1 MKSLGVKSVT
11 LACAIAF
18 AIPSLSLAQKKV
30 PGEKW
35 KQTVSIEAAGMKMP
49 ARTLEVCVPVG
60 KAEEALARPPDNN
73 DCKMTDVQ
81 RSGNKFSGNLHCTG
95 KTPVEG
101 RIEMTTEGNRT
112 VGKMQ
117 MQMQGMTMNMNTES
131 TKLGT
136 ACEATDYSNFDGAAA
151 TKKALEAQ
159 GVDLCA
165 QLGERL
171 GKDKREMA
179 GTVAMYAGKDAQCAK
194 HASFK
199 TFCSAVQT
207 PAGFA
212 SLAQSERL
220 TTAMKD
226 RNNAVGMP
234 LTTALQ
240 ACGLPSDK
248 PGIDAMRSKLLASAE
263 KSGDWDFLVQ
273 EGNDATFAML
283 TTTAKRECAGRSYT
297 NQPAGRYATLCNKY
311 GVDLAR
317 GDRTAAQ
324 RASGAYA
331 APAASAPTTATP
343 TGSATPETPAQ
354 DEEAASKGKARDAL
368 DKGKQKLRNIF
379 GGGG

>member
-1 MKSLGVKSVT
+1 MKSLSVKSVT
-11 LACAIAF
+11 LACVIAV
-18 AIPSLSLAQKKV
+18 AIPSVSLAQKKV

-95 KTPVEG
+95 QTPVEG

-136 ACEATDYSNFDGAAA
+136 ACEATDYSNFDAAAA
-151 TKKALEAQ
+151 TQNALKAQ
-159 GVDLCA
+159 GIDLCGQA
-165 QLGERL
+165 AERL
-171 GKDKREMA
+171 GKDKRELA
-179 GTVAMYAGKDAQCAK
+179 GAAAMYAGKDAQCAK

-207 PAGFA
+207 PAGFS
-212 SLAQSERL
+212 SLSQVERQ

-226 RNNAVGMP
+226 RNNAIGMP
-234 LTTALQ
+234 LTTSLQ
-240 ACGLPSDK
+240 SCGLASNPA
-248 PGIDAMRSKLLASAE
+248 GVDALRAKLLASAE

-297 NQPAGRYATLCNKY
+297 NQAAGRYATLCNKY

-317 GDRTAAQ
+317 GDRAAAQ
-324 RASGAYA
+324 RASGVYA
-331 APAASAPTTATP
+331 APAASAPA
-343 TGSATPETPAQ
+343 SATPETPAQ
-354 DEEAASKGKARDAL
+354 EEQADSKGKARDAL